1 AVKFSDRHPNGSEQ
15 IAVSRAVP
23 MRMNQMRDDLG
34 IGLRAKRI
42 ALRLQPLAQRFVVFD
57 DAVVDDGD
65 FVARQM
71 RMRVVGGRRAV
82 CRPTRMRDASRR
94 MELARISLYRQI
106 GASRRR
112 YQTFDM
118 RRGPPVD

>member
-1 AVKFSDRHPNGSEQ
+1 EKVIGFADADDERTTLPCADDTSRLSRGDHRDRERAVKFSDRHPNGSEQ

-34 IGLRAKRI
+34 IGWRAKRI

-65 FVARQM
+65 FVARQ
-71 RMRVVGGRRAV
+71 
-82 CRPTRMRDASRR
+82 
-94 MELARISLYRQI
+94 
-106 GASRRR
+106 
-112 YQTFDM
+112 
-118 RRGPPVD
+118 